1 MGVWRASGKK
11 GYSSGDWK
19 RLMRESSFS
28 RSRRVQ
34 SRKLRLLFGMFR
46 APGL

>member
-19 RLMRESSFS
+19 RRIRESSFS
-28 RSRRVQ
+28 RSRSVQ
-34 SRKLRLLFGMFR
+34 SRKLRLLLGILR